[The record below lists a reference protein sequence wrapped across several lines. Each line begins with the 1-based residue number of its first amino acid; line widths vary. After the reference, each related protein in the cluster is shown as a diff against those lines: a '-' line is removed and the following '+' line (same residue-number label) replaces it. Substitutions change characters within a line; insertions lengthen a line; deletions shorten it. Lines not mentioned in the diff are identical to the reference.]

1 MHFNYFNSKVASDIV
16 DIKTY
21 ESGSYQFY
29 SYQSFVSFLV
39 DLYVKKRLHMQL
51 VKLIHILKKS
61 NGNITC

>member
-39 DLYVKKRLHMQL
+39 DLYVKKLFAYATC
-51 VKLIHILKKS
+51 KINSYFKK
-61 NGNITC
+61 IKR